1 MKVIGIN
8 EFECRVEIYD
18 IPDHL
23 ETDDVTYFL
32 ESQGFNSKGLTF
44 IVVPI
49 DKVPVQQTE
58 FVFNADMCDY
68 ECQTT
73 SHLI

>member
-8 EFECRVEIYD
+8 EFEYRVEIYD

-32 ESQGFNSKGLTF
+32 ESQGFNLKGLTF

-49 DKVPVQQTE
+49 DKVSVQQTE